1 VGELPVNAAGP
12 LPDRPAVI
20 AAGRSRRAGLGRLS
34 IVLVVALASV
44 AGLAPMAAAESPAAL
59 VDELNQD
66 GVYVSRV
73 RVDIDEE
80 SVEAA
85 IKEVSFTGLRL
96 VAVAPIDPQ
105 PNGSAFARRIQEA
118 VDADAA
124 IIFMEDGS
132 LETFVIDDLAP
143 ARIRATEKAQAVE
156 DPARAVL
163 VFADELTSERS
174 PGRPAIIGQL
184 IMAVLL
190 MGLVVGLIVGVEQSI
205 SATRR
210 RKETSKV
217 TT

>member
-1 VGELPVNAAGP
+1 MGESPGLTAHTAASFS
-12 LPDRPAVI
+12 VQ
-20 AAGRSRRAGLGRLS
+20 RL
-34 IVLVVALASV
+34 VATLMVSLILV
-44 AGLAPMAAAESPAAL
+44 AGFAASAAAESPSAL

-73 RVDIDEE
+73 RTEIDEE
-80 SVEAA
+80 ALEAA
-85 IKEVSFTGLRL
+85 VKEVSFSGLRI

-105 PNGSAFARRIQEA
+105 PYGEAFARRIQEA

-124 IIFMEDGS
+124 LVFMADGT

-143 ARIRATEKAQAVE
+143 ARIRATDRAQAVE

-163 VFADELTSERS
+163 VFADELTTPRS
-174 PGRPAIIGQL
+174 QGRPAIIGQL

-190 MGLVVGLIVGVEQSI
+190 MALVVAMIVGIEQSM
-205 SATRR
+205 AANRR
-210 RKETSKV
+210 HKKGPKV